1 MGWFKNPPKE
11 VYEEL
16 VEKTCNNFIPRV
28 VGFDKWKEFFG
39 SGNLTH
45 IPTKKHPMTASS
57 LSEKSDKLLAGFCPR
72 WFCPWRDSADLE
84 VCNILQPTRNSY
96 QEA

>member
-45 IPTKKHPMTASS
+45 IPTK
-57 LSEKSDKLLAGFCPR
+57 
-72 WFCPWRDSADLE
+72 
-84 VCNILQPTRNSY
+84 NIQ
-96 QEA
+96 